1 MFTNFASFP
10 GQRFDRPLKKV
21 PLVWAATTPKSPL
34 ANLGDALS
42 PMVVSALSGLPVVH
56 KNFNAAAERLACVGT
71 IAHELKNGTVH
82 LWGTGVDPD
91 RSPTR
96 DQSQGYQCPP
106 RTQFK
111 IHALRGKL
119 TARTLQNQGMEVP
132 DLYGDPIW
140 FLPALIPP
148 APEKRY
154 ELGIIVHVSELA
166 TLQDA
171 PQIRDQVVRY
181 TIANDL
187 ASQIRIFTTLTAPTF
202 NALEARTQEITACK
216 RIVSTS
222 LHGLVIAE
230 TYNIP
235 CVYFRP
241 RGKGSLF
248 LPLDDDTS
256 SINHRIRDFYSG
268 TETERL
274 WVYGQRRDRETDWE
288 KVMNAIDTHWTP
300 LTWNPEPFLESFPLP
315 LAFNPLKEKG
325 GDRSLFEKIKL

>member
-1 MFTNFASFP
+1 MFTYFGPSP
-10 GQRFDRPLKKV
+10 GQLFDRPLKKV
-21 PLVWAATTPKSPL
+21 PLVWAATTPKAPL

-42 PMVVSALSGLPVVH
+42 PIVVSALSGLPIVH
-56 KNFNAAAERLACVGT
+56 KNFNAAAERLVSVGT
-71 IAHELKNGTVH
+71 IAHELKNGVVH
-82 LWGTGVDPD
+82 LWGTGIDPD

-111 IHALRGKL
+111 VHALRGKL
-119 TARTLQNQGMEVP
+119 TARTFRQQGVEVP
-132 DLYGDPIW
+132 ERYGDPIW
-140 FLPALIPP
+140 FLPSLIPP

-166 TLQDA
+166 AIQDV
-171 PQIRDQVVRY
+171 PQIRDQVIRY
-181 TIANDL
+181 KIAADL
-187 ASQIRIFTTLTAPTF
+187 TTQIRIFTTLTAPAF
-202 NALEARTQEITACK
+202 SALEARTQEITACK

-230 TYNIP
+230 TYGIP

-248 LPLDDDTS
+248 LSLDDDAS

-268 TETERL
+268 TGMERL
-274 WVYGQRRDRETDWE
+274 WVYGQRRDREADWE
-288 KVMNAIDTHWTP
+288 KVMNAIDTRWTP
-300 LTWNPEPFLESFPLP
+300 LDWNPELFLESFPLP
-315 LAFNPLKEKG
+315 LAFNPIKEQG
-325 GDRSLFEKIKL
+325 GDRELLTKIKL